1 MKTLATFFVAVLFV
15 LASQA
20 RAQDVKKEIGEAR
33 FDKAVA
39 NLLVGLQSK
48 NDGLRRSAIYQLGQL
63 EANVATIPLMRV
75 LRNSA
80 DEKSR
85 IAAAWALSKIGDAVG
100 TYAVKQ
106 AVRFDASTKV
116 QIHAAWYYNLYVASG
131 TFAFIPAAS
140 GATTVAELR

>member
-1 MKTLATFFVAVLFV
+1 MKKLGLFLVALSFV
-15 LASQA
+15 LTSEV
-20 RAQDVKKEIGEAR
+20 RAQEVQKMLGEAK

-39 NLLVGLQSK
+39 NLVAALQTS

-63 EANVATIPLMRV
+63 QAKTAAIPLMAV
-75 LRNSA
+75 LRNSG

-85 IAAAWALSKIGDAVG
+85 IGAAWALCKIGNAVG

-106 AVRFDASTKV
+106 AVRFDESKKV
-116 QIHAAWYYNLYVASG
+116 QLHAAWYYNLYVADG

-140 GATTVAELR
+140 GSTVIAEVR

>member
-1 MKTLATFFVAVLFV
+1 MKTLGMFLVALFIVLSSEV
-15 LASQA
+15 
-20 RAQDVKKEIGEAR
+20 RAQDAQKALEGAK

-39 NLLVGLQSK
+39 NLLVALQST
-48 NDGLRRSAIYQLGQL
+48 NDGLRRSAIYQLGQIQ
-63 EANVATIPLMRV
+63 AKTAAIPLMAV

-85 IAAAWALSKIGDAVG
+85 IGAAWALCKIGNAVG

-106 AVRFDASTKV
+106 AVRFDESKKV
-116 QIHAAWYYNLYVASG
+116 QMHAAWYYNLYVADG

-140 GATTVAELR
+140 GSTVIAEVR